1 MALPSILPYPMPGES
16 DLPANKVAWTPDPQ
30 RAVLLIH
37 DMQQYF
43 VAAFQADESPV
54 PELLANIRELRR
66 QCAALGIP
74 VVYSAQPG
82 RQSPE
87 QRGLLQDFW
96 GPGMNDGPY
105 QSKIVESLTPGEQ
118 DIVVTKW
125 RYSAFQKTELLEILR
140 QRGRDQ
146 LIVCGIYAHIGCLMT
161 ACEAF
166 MQDVQPFFVA
176 DAVADFSADKHRLA
190 ITYAAE
196 RCAVTITT
204 RRLVEEL
211 ARQGGGEATSEAE
224 AVSSPNAGLQTAS
237 GGSEQ
242 ALPNAG
248 LQASSGGSE
257 QALPN
262 AGLQASL
269 DGSEQ
274 ALPNAGLQASSGGS
288 LPAMSEGEPRP
299 LTLQKVRAEVAG
311 LLQEQPS
318 SIADHDDLITI
329 WGLDSIRMMSLI
341 ERWRRSG
348 AEVSFA
354 ELAERPT
361 LADWWRLISSR
372 MSCSMPNRDYYTV

>member
-1 MALPSILPYPMPGES
+1 MALPSILSYPMPGES
-16 DLPANKVAWTPDPQ
+16 DLPANKAAWRPDPK

-43 VAAFQADESPV
+43 VDAFNADESPV
-54 PELLANIRELRR
+54 PELLANIRKLRA

-82 RQSPE
+82 GQSPE
-87 QRGLLQDFW
+87 RRGLLSDFW

-105 QSKIVESLTPGEQ
+105 QKKIVEALAPGEH

-125 RYSAFQKTELLEILR
+125 RYSAFQKTELLDILR

-176 DAVADFSADKHRLA
+176 DAVADFSADKHRMALA
-190 ITYAAE
+190 YAAE

-204 RRLVEEL
+204 RRLLEEL
-211 ARQGGGEATSEAE
+211 ARLGDS
-224 AVSSPNAGLQTAS
+224 AS
-237 GGSEQ
+237 GLESAPASEPC
-242 ALPNAG
+242 LH
-248 LQASSGGSE
+248 ASSEGGP
-257 QALPN
+257 Q
-262 AGLQASL
+262 
-269 DGSEQ
+269 
-274 ALPNAGLQASSGGS
+274 
-288 LPAMSEGEPRP
+288 P
-299 LTLQKVRAEVAG
+299 LTRQAVRVEVAG
-311 LLQEQPS
+311 LLQEHPS
-318 SIADHDDLITI
+318 RIADDDNLIHI
-329 WGLDSIRMMSLI
+329 WGLDSIRIMSLI
-341 ERWRRSG
+341 ERWRRGG

-361 LADWWRLISSR
+361 LADWWQLLSSR
-372 MSCSMPNRDYYTV
+372 MSRSLPNRDYFTV

>member
-1 MALPSILPYPMPGES
+1 MALPSILPYPMPDES
-16 DLPANKVAWTPDPQ
+16 DLPVNKVAWTPDPQ

-43 VAAFQADESPV
+43 VDAFNADESPV

-82 RQSPE
+82 GQSPE

-105 QSKIVESLTPGEQ
+105 QPKIVEPLTPGEQ

-190 ITYAAE
+190 LAYAAE

-211 ARQGGGEATSEAE
+211 ARQGG
-224 AVSSPNAGLQTAS
+224 AVSEGSAPGASLQTT
-237 GGSEQ
+237 
-242 ALPNAG
+242 PDAG
-248 LQASSGGSE
+248 LQASPGAS
-257 QALPN
+257 
-262 AGLQASL
+262 LQAMPV
-269 DGSEQ
+269 E
-274 ALPNAGLQASSGGS
+274 
-288 LPAMSEGEPRP
+288 EPRP
-299 LTLQKVRAEVAG
+299 LTMQEVRAEVAG

-318 SIADHDDLITI
+318 SIADHDDLIMI
-329 WGLDSIRMMSLI
+329 WGLDSIRMMSLM

-372 MSCSMPNRDYYTV
+372 MSCSMPNRDYFTV

>member
-1 MALPSILPYPMPGES
+1 MALPSILSYPMPAES
-16 DLPANKVAWTPDPQ
+16 DLPANKAAWTPDPK

-43 VAAFQADESPV
+43 VDAFNVDESPV
-54 PELLANIRELRR
+54 PELLANIRKLRT

-82 RQSPE
+82 GQSPE
-87 QRGLLQDFW
+87 RRGLLHDFW

-105 QSKIVESLTPGEQ
+105 QKKIVEALAPGEQ

-125 RYSAFQKTELLEILR
+125 RYSAFQKTELLDILR
-140 QRGRDQ
+140 QQGRDQ

-176 DAVADFSADKHRLA
+176 DAVADFSADKHRIALA
-190 ITYAAE
+190 YAAE

-211 ARQGGGEATSEAE
+211 ARQGDSASISESVPAAEPILQVPPEGGNRLTR
-224 AVSSPNAGLQTAS
+224 
-237 GGSEQ
+237 Q
-242 ALPNAG
+242 A
-248 LQASSGGSE
+248 
-257 QALPN
+257 
-262 AGLQASL
+262 
-269 DGSEQ
+269 
-274 ALPNAGLQASSGGS
+274 
-288 LPAMSEGEPRP
+288 
-299 LTLQKVRAEVAG
+299 VRAEVAG
-311 LLQEQPS
+311 LLQEHPS
-318 SIADHDDLITI
+318 RIADDDNLIHI
-329 WGLDSIRMMSLI
+329 WGLDSIRIMSLI
-341 ERWRRSG
+341 ERWRRGG

-361 LADWWRLISSR
+361 LADWWQLISSR
-372 MSCSMPNRDYYTV
+372 MSRSLPNGDYFTV

>member
-1 MALPSILPYPMPGES
+1 MMALPSILPYPMPGES

-82 RQSPE
+82 GQSPE

-118 DIVVTKW
+118 DIVLTKW
-125 RYSAFQKTELLEILR
+125 RYSAFQKTKLLEILR

-211 ARQGGGEATSEAE
+211 ARQGGGEAASEAE
-224 AVSSPNAGLQTAS
+224 AVSS
-237 GGSEQ
+237 
-242 ALPNAG
+242 
-248 LQASSGGSE
+248 
-257 QALPN
+257 
-262 AGLQASL
+262 
-269 DGSEQ
+269 
-274 ALPNAGLQASSGGS
+274 PNAGLQASSGGS

-299 LTLQKVRAEVAG
+299 LTLQEVRAEVAG